1 MSKDIYR
8 TDSGLIT
15 KLDWDGD
22 GVTLTHL
29 KDENLIKR
37 DLKMLHEAAEN
48 RNKTA
53 SMRWVGRVDEV
64 IYMGWQQEW
73 KEKHR
78 DTPWSKFLIAKL
90 NSSDYNKLR
99 TEKL

>member
-1 MSKDIYR
+1 MSR
-8 TDSGLIT
+8 EFSVTESGLIT
-15 KLDWDGD
+15 RLDWDDD
-22 GVTLTHL
+22 GLTLTHL

-37 DLKMLHEAAEN
+37 DLKALHEAAEN
-48 RNKTA
+48 RNRNA
-53 SMRWVGRVDEV
+53 QMRWVGRVDEV

-78 DTPWSKFLIAKL
+78 DTPWSKFLISKL

>member
-1 MSKDIYR
+1 MSKDVYR
-8 TDSGLIT
+8 GRNGLIT
-15 KLDWDGD
+15 HLDWDD
-22 GVTLTHL
+22 AGVTLKHT
-29 KDENLIKR
+29 KDESVIKR
-37 DLKMLHEAAEN
+37 DLQALHAAAEHRN
-48 RNKTA
+48 RK
-53 SMRWVGRVDEV
+53 SEMRWVGRVDEV

-78 DTPWSKFLIAKL
+78 DTPWQKFLIAKL